1 MPPGK
6 KPRLLD
12 ADALRDYAAQALS
25 ARALTA
31 GELREKLR
39 RRAADPAD
47 IDPLVARLRDYGA
60 VNDARFAS
68 AFAERRI
75 ENEGF
80 GQLRVLRDLRRRKVA
95 SGVAEKAVAKAF
107 TGVDETA
114 LIEQYLQRKY
124 RGKNLPEW
132 LADEKN
138 LASAFR
144 RLRTAGFGAGNTLR
158 VLRRY
163 SDRAADI
170 DETSAET
177 DV

>member
-6 KPRLLD
+6 KPRPLD
-12 ADALRDYAAQALS
+12 ANALREYAAQALS

-47 IDPLVARLRDYGA
+47 IDPLIASLRDYGA
-60 VNDARFAS
+60 INDARFAS
-68 AFAERRI
+68 TFAERRI

-80 GQLRVLRDLRRRKVA
+80 GKMRVLRDLRRRKVA
-95 SGVAEKAVAKAF
+95 SGVAEKAVSKAF
-107 TGVDETA
+107 TGVDELE
-114 LIEQYLQRKY
+114 LIDQFLTRKY
-124 RGKNLPEW
+124 RGKNLPAF
-132 LADEKN
+132 LAEEKN

-144 RLRTAGFGAGNTLR
+144 RLRTAGFSAGNSLR

-163 SDRAADI
+163 SSRADDL
-170 DETSAET
+170 DETES